1 MEGERV
7 KDLQSG
13 LFRMLRQMI
22 RVSKG
27 LSIEAVRHLLLRVSF
42 ASDELSSAKVNN
54 SPRMLICALL
64 ANIGDQ

>member
-1 MEGERV
+1 
-7 KDLQSG
+7 
-13 LFRMLRQMI
+13 MI
-22 RVSKG
+22 TVSKG

-54 SPRMLICALL
+54 SPRMLICALF